1 MANNPY
7 AKLFDPMQIGEMKLK
22 NRLIMAPMGTFT
34 VITSYSI
41 HYTKLYD
48 DGQH

>member
-1 MANNPY
+1 MNVRLAV
-7 AKLFDPMQIGEMKLK
+7 LGETIMKT
-22 NRLIMAPMGTFT
+22 LIVIDDDALIRDT

-48 DGQH
+48 RVDSLVSAR

>member
-1 MANNPY
+1 MSFKNKILLNTLADI
-7 AKLFDPMQIGEMKLK
+7 LDK
-22 NRLIMAPMGTFT
+22 NREAIVTANVNDVNT

-48 DGQH
+48 VA